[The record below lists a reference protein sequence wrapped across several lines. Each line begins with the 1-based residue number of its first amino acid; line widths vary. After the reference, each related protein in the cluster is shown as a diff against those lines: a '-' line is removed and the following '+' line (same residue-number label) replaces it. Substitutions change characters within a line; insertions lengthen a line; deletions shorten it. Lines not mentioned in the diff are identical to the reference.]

1 MLSVEWSCL
10 EAVTHCGGF
19 LRPMLEFVEIV
30 TIGSETYA
38 NKGSHALCYLDTFD
52 ALGA

>member
-10 EAVTHCGGF
+10 EAVTHHGGF
-19 LRPMLEFVEIV
+19 LHPMLKFVKIV

-38 NKGSHALCYLDTFD
+38 KGSHALCDLDTFD
-52 ALGA
+52 ALGG